1 MYETMKVWEGD
12 EILEGQPE
20 VMRDYAEI
28 WRAAEKIVYS
38 RSLEKVETSSTRLER
53 TFDPEVIRALK
64 ATEGRDISIGGPELA
79 AQALDAGLVDE
90 LQLFLVPTVVGA
102 GKPALPIHSHVPL
115 ELRGKRTFVNGTIY
129 LHYRLAS

>member
-1 MYETMKVWEGD
+1 MYETMKVWESD

-38 RSLEKVETSSTRLER
+38 RTLEKVETSRTRLEHI
-53 TFDPEVIRALK
+53 FDPGEIRALK
-64 ATEGRDISIGGPELA
+64 KGKARDISIGGAELA

-90 LQLFLVPTVVGA
+90 LQLLLVPIAVGA
-102 GKPALPIHSHVPL
+102 GKAGLQIQNHAPLKLLKQHSFA
-115 ELRGKRTFVNGTIY
+115 KGTIY
-129 LHYRLAS
+129 LHYRFTS